1 MKVKNLNRSSAKTK
15 RIIKSVFAEMLSEY
29 KEISRISVSEL
40 CRRADISRSTFYSHY
55 DDTYSI
61 AQDYEN
67 ELIDRFSAIPS
78 CLKPRAPRNLQ
89 KYFSSISAKVMKTTS
104 CSAAQMTFSSRQKS
118 WPL

>member
-67 ELIDRFSAIPS
+67 ELIDRFFSNTKLLEAESAEKFAEI
-78 CLKPRAPRNLQ
+78 
-89 KYFSSISAKVMKTTS
+89 FSSISAKVMKTTS

-118 WPL
+118 